1 MNKTKE
7 QLTNELI
14 EIQQAQ
20 IKNYEGLSETNNRII
35 EKQKEY
41 ITKLEALLG
50 ESKQLLEE
58 ALQLLKQK
66 QTSHGVSN

>member
-1 MNKTKE
+1 MTAEHVKDD
-7 QLTNELI
+7 LI
-14 EIQQAQ
+14 SIYQAQ
-20 IKNYEGLSETNNRII
+20 VENYKRLGEINDSII

-41 ITKLEALLG
+41 IKKLEELLG

-66 QTSHGVSN
+66 TN

>member
-66 QTSHGVSN
+66 TN